1 MKLNN
6 REFLNW
12 KTRLFVIG
20 SSLALGVM
28 FLEKSF
34 LSLSA
39 LFVLTIGYGLGYYRY
54 EYRHRREERCP
65 ASA

>member
-20 SSLALGVM
+20 SSLALGGM
-28 FLEKSF
+28 FLEKSW
-34 LSLSA
+34 LSLTA
-39 LFVLTIGYGLGYYRY
+39 LFVLTIGYGAGYYRY
-54 EYRHRREERCP
+54 EYRHRREDQ
-65 ASA
+65 